1 MLSLPIYLDNN
12 ATTPLDPRVLQEMM
26 PFLQE
31 HFGNPASTTHAYGW
45 VAEEAV
51 NLARERIA
59 LSIGA
64 NPEEIIFTSG
74 ATESDNLAILGMI
87 RPGDHLIVSSVEHKA
102 VLDPARFLQACGV
115 EVTFLGVDQYGQV
128 DPHDVEQAI
137 KRNTKLIS
145 IMLANNEVGT
155 INPIRDISEIA
166 HTYNIVMHTDAAQ
179 ALGKIPVS
187 VQELGIDLMSLSA
200 HKCYGPKGI
209 GALYIRK
216 SIRHKL
222 QPIIRGGGHEKGL
235 RSGTLNVPGIVGFGK
250 AAEIASDNLLE
261 EKLRLQRMR
270 DLLWEKLS
278 HSLTD
283 IKMNGHPIYRLPNTL
298 NVTFKGISASELLAE
313 LSGVA
318 ASSGSACT
326 SAHPEPS
333 HVLLAMGIEEEDAKS
348 AIRFSLGRFNT
359 EREIEEAAQQIIL
372 TVGRIKQYKKTA

>member
-166 HTYNIVMHTDAAQ
+166 HTYNIVMHTDATQ

-250 AAEIASDNLLE
+250 AAEIASDNVLE

-333 HVLLAMGIEEEDAKS
+333 HVLLAMGIGEEEAKS
-348 AIRFSLGRFNT
+348 TIRFSLGRFNT